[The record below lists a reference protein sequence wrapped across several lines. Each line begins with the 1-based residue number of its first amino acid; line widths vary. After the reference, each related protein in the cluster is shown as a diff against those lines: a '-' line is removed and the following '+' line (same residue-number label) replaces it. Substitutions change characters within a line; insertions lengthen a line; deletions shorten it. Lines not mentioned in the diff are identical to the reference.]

1 MPRRGFPP
9 NPMPEN
15 YVRLDQITDELYD
28 KFCKEVLEEVEQEC
42 TPQERKLL
50 DNMSSS
56 GDFGAAVDFYDEIM
70 GELPVVMVHMR
81 TSKVFLSP
89 SLREKCIEKVIAVKK
104 CEPNPICASLAHIQ
118 QLFVG
123 FPPEIRLRH
132 MLVAELEKQ
141 EPGTLSED
149 DKRIMALPP
158 SARFTARPNTK
169 AEGDNISRF
178 QRRNCHN

>member
-1 MPRRGFPP
+1 MPRKGFPP

-28 KFCKEVLEEVEQEC
+28 KFCKEVLDDNLQPC

-89 SLREKCIEKVIAVKK
+89 SLREKCIQKVIAVKK
-104 CEPNPICASLAHIQ
+104 TEMNPICAAIAHIQ

-123 FPPEIRLRH
+123 FPPEIR
-132 MLVAELEKQ
+132 V
-141 EPGTLSED
+141 
-149 DKRIMALPP
+149 
-158 SARFTARPNTK
+158 
-169 AEGDNISRF
+169 
-178 QRRNCHN
+178 